1 MMMKVNRKVNFQH
14 RTNLEGKN
22 ERILNISC
30 KECSEVKE
38 NFFKSHI
45 CTSCFLKNLNENR
58 NKKFHS
64 ISIEKLDTLIETK
77 EIKLFFEYFKKL
89 KKLKKLYSRIENLKN
104 NKCKF
109 KEFKCNLFQ
118 DYSSF
123 FRIDEEFYY
132 NPILFYN
139 FIQVK
144 KLQTKKNEKKCKIH
158 PPCQNC
164 FNFINSTFEYM
175 LNLIKHLEI
184 IKNFDQFQTSNNFLQ
199 EISNFYEY
207 LLSKHYKWTEKT
219 PLIERRKSKDTEEL
233 LELYKIGEYK
243 LFQVLIYNV
252 LDETEK
258 NYEVNL
264 SLRSEPDKVY
274 FKMIVEDILDKLN
287 VAKLDTIVPLENLIE
302 LYKQESLKL
311 INSKFNLPDIE
322 KNKIAYY
329 TSLKKLNLKKI
340 FPLLIDD
347 FIEEIFLD
355 SPNDFIYINHQKY
368 GRCRTFIKFS
378 SEEIERI
385 KTFLRLYSGLRLD
398 FLNPSIKHV
407 IKNKY
412 FYCRFAIDIG
422 PVNFNDFSLDIRKL
436 NKNIL
441 TIQDLLKNNTLN
453 PLMASFLYFCI
464 LRRINITVTGE
475 TDTGK
480 TTLINA
486 LDLLTPKE
494 FRKIYIENI
503 IESLNQFEF
512 DKHQLK
518 YKVDSL
524 EDSIKKKHSKSNQ
537 IKTLLHRSP
546 DLIYLGEI
554 LTKEEAEAMFH
565 CLAAGLRGFQTIHSN
580 DINSLI
586 NRFLYHFKI
595 DISCLNDLN
604 LILLMKKEF
613 NKRRIVSINEID
625 LNNLNT
631 KKVYRTIFSYNPENH
646 RWDNLASL
654 YRTNTLSKLK
664 VYEDLSLE
672 KFSAIIEIYYDIFK
686 GLSKIDKIS
695 NEELISFF
703 HKVSYYSMSSIPIL
717 EDFWIKWK
725 KKRGLNF

>member
-1 MMMKVNRKVNFQH
+1 MITNAKRKVNFQQ
-14 RTNLEGKN
+14 RTNLEGKS

-30 KECSEVKE
+30 KECSEIKK
-38 NFFKSHI
+38 NFFKSKM
-45 CTSCFLKNLNENR
+45 CTSCFLKSLHDNK
-58 NKKFHS
+58 NKKFNY
-64 ISIEKLDTLIETK
+64 ISIEKLENFIDTK
-77 EIKLFFEYFKKL
+77 EIILIFEYFKKL
-89 KKLKKLYSRIENLKN
+89 KKLKKHYNRIENLKN
-104 NKCKF
+104 KKCKF
-109 KEFKCNLFQ
+109 KDFKCKIFPE
-118 DYSSF
+118 YSSF
-123 FRIDEEFYY
+123 FRINEEIYY
-132 NPILFYN
+132 NPLLFYN

-144 KLQTKKNEKKCKIH
+144 RKQIKENRKKCNIYSV
-158 PPCQNC
+158 CQNC
-164 FNFINSTFEYM
+164 FNYIDNTIEYM
-175 LNLIKHLEI
+175 FNLINHLKIVKE
-184 IKNFDQFQTSNNFLQ
+184 FVEFQTTNNLLL
-199 EISNFYEY
+199 EISNYYEL
-207 LLSKHYKWTEKT
+207 LLSKNYKWTEKK
-219 PLIERRKSKDTEEL
+219 PRFERKKSNDNEEL
-233 LELYKIGEYK
+233 IELYKIGEYN
-243 LFQVLIYNV
+243 LFQVLIYSI
-252 LDETEK
+252 LDEIEK
-258 NYEVNL
+258 QYDVNL
-264 SLRSEPDKVY
+264 SLKSETEKVY
-274 FKMIVEDILDKLN
+274 FKMIVEDILKNLN
-287 VAKLDTIVPLENLIE
+287 VAKLETIVPLENLIE
-302 LYKQESLKL
+302 IYKQESLKL
-311 INSKFNLPDIE
+311 INSKFNLPDKE
-322 KNKIAYY
+322 KNKMTFYI
-329 TSLKKLNLKKI
+329 SLKKLNLEKF

-368 GRCRTFIKFS
+368 GRCRTSIKFN

-407 IKNKY
+407 IKNRY

-436 NKNIL
+436 NKNIF

-453 PLMASFLYFCI
+453 PLMAAFLYFCI

-486 LDLLTPKE
+486 FDLLTPKE

-503 IESLNQFEF
+503 IESLNQSEF

-524 EDSIKKKHSKSNQ
+524 DDSMKKKYSKSNQ
-537 IKTLLHRSP
+537 IKTLLHRTP

-580 DINSLI
+580 DIASLI

-604 LILLMKKEF
+604 LILLMKKDF

-625 LNNLNT
+625 LNHLNT
-631 KKVYRTIFSYNPENH
+631 KKIYKTIFNYNPEYQK
-646 RWDNLASL
+646 WDKLIYL
-654 YRTNTLSKLK
+654 YKTNTISKIK
-664 VYEDLSLE
+664 IYEDLSLE
-672 KFSAIIEIYYDIFK
+672 KFNAIIEIYYDIFNCI
-686 GLSKIDKIS
+686 SKIDKIN

-703 HKVSYYSMSSIPIL
+703 HKVSYYSMRSIPIL

-725 KKRGLNF
+725 KNRGLNF